1 MVLEEGLPIIS
12 IIAYG
17 ALGGLVAGY
26 AFKRIAKL
34 IVILIALLIFAVNY
48 LGYTELFG
56 VNYKI
61 ASENIIKQT
70 GPLSSSILTTVVVN
84 IPLSIGFL
92 LGFIIGI
99 KKL

>member
-1 MVLEEGLPIIS
+1 MVLGEALPIIS
-12 IIAYG
+12 IIIYG

-34 IVILIALLIFAVNY
+34 IVVLIALLIFAVNY

-56 VNYKI
+56 VNYNI
-61 ASENIIKQT
+61 VSEYIIEQT
-70 GPLSSSILTTVVVN
+70 GLLSSSILTTVIVN
-84 IPLSIGFL
+84 IPLSVGFL

-99 KKL
+99 KK

>member
-1 MVLEEGLPIIS
+1 MVLGEALPIIS
-12 IIAYG
+12 IIIYG

-34 IVILIALLIFAVNY
+34 IVVLIALLIFAVNY

-56 VNYKI
+56 VNYNI
-61 ASENIIKQT
+61 VSEYIIEQT
-70 GPLSSSILTTVVVN
+70 GLLSSSILTTVIVN
-84 IPLSIGFL
+84 IPLSVGFL

>member
-1 MVLEEGLPIIS
+1 MVLEGGLSIIS
-12 IIAYG
+12 IIGYG

-34 IVILIALLIFAVNY
+34 IVVLIALLIFVVNY

-56 VNYKI
+56 INYQI
-61 ASENIIKQT
+61 ASEYIIKQT

-84 IPLSIGFL
+84 IPLSTGFL